1 MFGLPLILLQEK
13 NRSKER
19 TAAEFMLNIV
29 MVEPEIPPN
38 TGNVARL
45 CAATGARLHLVK
57 PLGFEITDKY
67 LKRAGLDYW
76 DLLDLHIYDNFAD
89 FEGKNPTGKRY
100 LATTKGLHAHTE
112 LQFEQDC
119 YFLFGKETK
128 GLAPEILAKYP
139 DTQIRLPMISDARCL
154 NLSNSVAVVAYEALR
169 QWGYPGL
176 V

>member
-1 MFGLPLILLQEK
+1 MPKI
-13 NRSKER
+13 
-19 TAAEFMLNIV
+19 LNIV

-45 CAATGARLHLVK
+45 CAATGASLHLVK
-57 PLGFEITDKY
+57 PLGFSIDDRQ

-76 DLLDLHIYDNFAD
+76 HLLDVSVYENFAE
-89 FEGKNPTGKRY
+89 FEAKNPVGLRY
-100 LATTKGLHAHTE
+100 LATTKGAKAHTE
-112 LQFEQDC
+112 FSFEQGS

-128 GLAPEILAKYP
+128 GLAPEILERYP
-139 DTQIRLPMISDARCL
+139 DTKMRLPMIEGARSL
-154 NLSNSVAVVAYEALR
+154 NLSNSIAIVAYEALR